1 MRKAQRCRL
10 ANKEE
15 DISTIQGLPI
25 LPPAEG
31 VLLELDTGVRRQKL
45 EWWGYRTEK
54 EVDDIFSRLDTI
66 HECDR

>member
-31 VLLELDTGVRRQKL
+31 VPLELDTGVRRQKL
-45 EWWGYRTEK
+45 E
-54 EVDDIFSRLDTI
+54 
-66 HECDR
+66 